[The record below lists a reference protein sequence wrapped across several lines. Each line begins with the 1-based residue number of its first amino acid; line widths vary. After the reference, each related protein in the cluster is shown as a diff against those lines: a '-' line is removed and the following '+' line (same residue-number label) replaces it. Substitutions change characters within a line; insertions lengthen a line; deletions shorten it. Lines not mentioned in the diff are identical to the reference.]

1 LKPGDIITVHALHAD
16 GQWYRRWQTTVES
29 VDEKCIV
36 TYSPSNSTVEDFE
49 RKPRI
54 MSYALRSFY
63 WFDKFYNLI
72 EVFDADGALV
82 EIYINIASAPQFV
95 DGGMVFTDH
104 ELDVLMSIGSPAI
117 IVDEDEFE
125 IAIARYGYTPEFVT
139 QCRAAVEEARL
150 LAEKWPSCGIDDT

>member
-36 TYSPSNSTVEDFE
+36 TYSPPNSTVEDFE
-49 RKPRI
+49 RQPRI
-54 MSYALRSFY
+54 LPRAIRSFY
-63 WFDKFYNLI
+63 WFDKLYNLH
-72 EVFDADGALV
+72 ERFDAAGALV

-95 DGGMVFTDH
+95 DGGIVFTDH
-104 ELDVLMSIGSPAI
+104 ELDVLMFIGSPAV

-125 IAIARYGYTPEFVT
+125 SAITRYGYAPEFVT
-139 QCRAAVEEARL
+139 RCRAAVVEARL
-150 LAEKWPSCGIDDT
+150 LAENWSLRGAEGI